1 MLKGQFAD
9 LVALKRYAE
18 PSEVAEVAEVAEVVL
33 FLASD
38 NAGYVSG
45 SVYTVDA
52 GMTGM

>member
-18 PSEVAEVAEVAEVVL
+18 PSEVAEVAEVVL